1 MLAAAIADIAL
12 FACVFIWATDFPRN
26 MGTPWRDVS
35 TFDPSIALGLY
46 IGFGLFVAAA
56 VARIVS
62 ARIIACRR
70 RKQQNHAPESE

>member
-12 FACVFIWATDFPRN
+12 FVCVFIWAIDFPRN

-56 VARIVS
+56 VARVIAAIVI
-62 ARIIACRR
+62 ARGS
-70 RKQQNHAPESE
+70 RKRQSHAPE